1 MKKTYM
7 KPMVEV
13 MKFQAGGLMED
24 GHSNNM
30 PTAKGYGFFDDEE
43 DDDLNNDLWDKDNL
57 WK

>member
-1 MKKTYM
+1 M

-30 PTAKGYGFFDDEE
+30 PSAKGYGFFDDEE
-43 DDDLNNDLWDKDNL
+43 DDDLNNDLWDKDDL

>member
-7 KPMVEV
+7 KPMLEV

-43 DDDLNNDLWDKDNL
+43 DDDLSNDLWDKDDL